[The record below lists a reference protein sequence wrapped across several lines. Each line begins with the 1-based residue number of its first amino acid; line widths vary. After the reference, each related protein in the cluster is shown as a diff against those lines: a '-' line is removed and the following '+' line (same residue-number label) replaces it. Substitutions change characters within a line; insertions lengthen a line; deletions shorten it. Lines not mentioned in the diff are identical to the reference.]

1 MTAAV
6 RRLRTRVATVAALG
20 FLVLAV
26 APAPAGALPILDEGD
41 AIELA
46 NKLAEATEEQGVCY
60 GWSVVVRDD
69 GGSLSGTDTGS
80 SLGPGRTPYDPACTP
95 YVVFRA
101 VLHYTSEASESADSA
116 SYVIDSNLQGFD
128 ARSLDGLGISEGS
141 LLGANDDL
149 VVANATAL
157 LPGLVAE
164 QGLAPAIPIEQTAGT
179 TIPAA
184 DRPTNT
190 PGSDRWRTHWP
201 AYSFSGVLL
210 LGGLAWLGVALYVRH
225 MQQHDPDF
233 ALGELFDDD

>member
-1 MTAAV
+1 MTIA
-6 RRLRTRVATVAALG
+6 RWFLPRTLAVAAAGL
-20 FLVLAV
+20 LVLVA

-60 GWSVVVRDD
+60 GWSVDVRDD
-69 GGSLSGTDTGS
+69 GGNLSGTDTGS
-80 SLGPGRTPYDPACTP
+80 SLGPGRSPYDPACSP

-101 VLHYTSEASESADSA
+101 NLHYTSESSEASDSA
-116 SYVIDSNLQGFD
+116 GYSIDTNLPGFD
-128 ARSLDGLGISEGS
+128 ARSLDGLGISGNS
-141 LLGANDDL
+141 LLGGNDDV

-164 QGLAPAIPIEQTAGT
+164 QGLAPPIPIEETAGT
-179 TIPAA
+179 TIPAT

-190 PGSDRWRTHWP
+190 PGSDLWRTHWA
-201 AYSFSGVLL
+201 AYSFSGLLL
-210 LGGLAWLGVALYVRH
+210 LGGLAWLGVALFVRH
-225 MQQHDPDF
+225 MQQQDPDF